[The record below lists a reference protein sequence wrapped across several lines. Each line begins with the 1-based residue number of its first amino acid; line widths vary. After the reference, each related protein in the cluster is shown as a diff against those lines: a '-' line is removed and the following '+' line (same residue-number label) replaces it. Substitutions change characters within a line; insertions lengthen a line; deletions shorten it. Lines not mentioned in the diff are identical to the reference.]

1 MIDNE
6 EWTEVEAPSSE
17 KEEKVEFEVEE
28 EKEATPD
35 SEPQVEAKTE
45 VEKEPK
51 PESEQKAEDPQELDG
66 IETKG
71 AQKRIR
77 QLVGQRKERDAQIA
91 QLIQQNEALNT
102 RLSTREKEF
111 HNISKLNLDANEK
124 QITDKLELARAAYA
138 TAHEE
143 GNSEKILKAQEFLN
157 DAQNDLKTL
166 NVTKAQFKD
175 VAPQAQPQQP
185 QYTQEQLQ
193 QLQQQQQQSQVDPL
207 AAEWSQKAEN
217 KWFGQDRV
225 MTAAALALDADLKEQ
240 GFDPSDP
247 DFYNEIDSRLRT
259 EFPHKFATK
268 ESVQEQPS
276 QPAQVVAGA
285 SRSTPSSNKKVKL
298 TKEDVRL
305 ANNWGIPLE
314 QYAAEKLKVQNADGE
329 YTAIKL

>member
-1 MIDNE
+1 MADNE
-6 EWTEVEAPSSE
+6 EWTEVESASSE
-17 KEEKVEFEVEE
+17 EAEKVEFEVEE
-28 EKEATPD
+28 EKEAAPD
-35 SEPQVEAKTE
+35 PAPQVEAKEET
-45 VEKEPK
+45 EPK
-51 PESEQKAEDPQELDG
+51 PEPEQKAEDPQELDG

-77 QLVGQRKERDAQIA
+77 KLVSQRKERDTQIA
-91 QLIQQNEALNT
+91 KLIQQNEALNT
-102 RLSTREKEF
+102 RLTTREQEF

-175 VAPQAQPQQP
+175 AAPQQP

-193 QLQQQQQQSQVDPL
+193 QLQQQQQQQQQPQVDPL
-207 AAEWSQKAEN
+207 AVEWSQKAEN
-217 KWFGQDRV
+217 KWFGQDRI

-247 DFYNEIDSRLRT
+247 DFYNEIDSRLKT
-259 EFPHKFATK
+259 EFPHKFTTK

-298 TKEDVRL
+298 TREDVRL
-305 ANNWGIPLE
+305 AQNWGIPLE
-314 QYAAEKLKVQNADGE
+314 QYAAEKLKVENADGE
-329 YTAIKL
+329 YTAIKT